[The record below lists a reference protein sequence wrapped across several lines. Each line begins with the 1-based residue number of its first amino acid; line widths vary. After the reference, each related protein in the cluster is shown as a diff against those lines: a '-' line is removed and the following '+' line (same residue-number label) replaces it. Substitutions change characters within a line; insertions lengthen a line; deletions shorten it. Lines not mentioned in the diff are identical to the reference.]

1 MTKYTIEDIKNY
13 KEMGIIN
20 EETASKLI
28 EAIVMAELGGAKVTS
43 PKKATESKAPKAKL
57 TAEEKEAKKKARTE
71 AWKAEKKAWAE
82 EHYTEAEREAFKKER
97 DARRA
102 EGKKKHLAY
111 CQTNAFFKGKKVSKE
126 DWHKKYNEYLK
137 KAN

>member
-1 MTKYTIEDIKNY
+1 MTKYTIEDIKRY

-20 EETASKLI
+20 EETASKLV
-28 EAIVMAELGGAKVTS
+28 EAIVMADLNGGQAT
-43 PKKATESKAPKAKL
+43 PKKATEAKAPKVKM
-57 TAEEKEAKKKARTE
+57 TAEEREAKKKARTE

-82 EHYTEAEREAFKKER
+82 EHYTEEERKAFKEER

>member
-1 MTKYTIEDIKNY
+1 MTKYTIEDIKSY

-28 EAIVMAELGGAKVTS
+28 EAIVMAELTGGQAT
-43 PKKATESKAPKAKL
+43 PKKATEAKAPRAKL
-57 TAEEKEAKKKARTE
+57 TAEEREAKAKAKAE

-82 EHYTEAEREAFKKER
+82 AHYTEEEREAFKKER

-126 DWHKKYNEYLK
+126 EWHKKYNEYLK
-137 KAN
+137 KIG

>member
-1 MTKYTIEDIKNY
+1 MTKYTIEDIKSY

-28 EAIVMAELGGAKVTS
+28 EAIVMAELTGGQAT
-43 PKKATESKAPKAKL
+43 PKKATEAKAPRAKL
-57 TAEEKEAKKKARTE
+57 TEEEKEAKKKARAE

-82 EHYTEAEREAFKKER
+82 AHYTEEEREAFKKER

-126 DWHKKYNEYLK
+126 EWHKKYNEYLK
-137 KAN
+137 KIG

>member
-1 MTKYTIEDIKNY
+1 MTKYTIEDIKSY

-28 EAIVMAELGGAKVTS
+28 EAIVMAELTGGQTT
-43 PKKATESKAPKAKL
+43 PKKATEAKAPKAKL
-57 TAEEKEAKKKARTE
+57 TAEEREAKAKARAE

-82 EHYTEAEREAFKKER
+82 AHYTEEEREAFKKER

-126 DWHKKYNEYLK
+126 EWHKKYNEYLK